1 MALTRPRYSDIID
14 ADYKQSCRTVTTTN
28 ITLSGGAPNTYDGL
42 TLAAGDRIL
51 VNAQDTSSQNGIYT
65 VTTVGT
71 GSNGTWSRAFD
82 ANDNTKVTGGMQ
94 VSMSEGSFAGIPYR
108 LTTPDPIVLGTT
120 SLTFLSIVATVAGV
134 NKGLQYNNSGFIAG
148 ASTLLYD
155 SATGNLVI
163 SATTGTTTTSTG
175 ALIVKGGV
183 GITENTHIG
192 GNLNV
197 TGNVIISGNLSTL
210 GNVFI
215 TNTTDLSINDSIIN
229 LHTPTDLTPL
239 LVNDGKDIG
248 LKFHYYDVA
257 DSAAFLGRD
266 NASGYLVWE
275 DKGTD
280 FGGIFTGTSYG
291 TFKTGNIVLTGNTY
305 RGTTSTMT
313 HAIAYTTQ
321 NATPPT
327 SPQTGDQWY
336 DTSTDTLYEW
346 FTDGTSSFWIDV
358 LGKPTAI
365 NFASQSTAPIGPKTG
380 DEWYDTST
388 DVLYTYI
395 YDGVSYNWVDF
406 SSKQPSSTA
415 VATFFSSLKF
425 DSAAGNML
433 VTPTT
438 PTTSTVTGA
447 VVVAGGIGLAGN
459 LYVGG
464 NIAIDGGQMTLYDSI
479 IDLHTY
485 GNLSPWTSDDGKD
498 IGIRMHY
505 FNGADKLA
513 FMGLENSTKTL
524 QFLVDATEVS
534 SNVAGTFGNV
544 QLGSLLLS
552 NTTTST
558 STTTGA
564 LVVAGGVG
572 IAGDVYSGG
581 NYNIGSNSRA
591 VPTIYYSNSA
601 TAQYSALLVQRAGTE
616 LWLAGANPSE
626 NYVIRNN
633 ATLDAITVA
642 NVTGNVIVS
651 STTGSSST
659 TTGALVV
666 KGGVGIAGN
675 VNIGGS
681 ANLFIG
687 GNQTTNGPAFS
698 AYASNT
704 LQTITSGSQ
713 QKVLFQVEEY
723 DTNNNFSSSRF
734 TPTVAGYYQLNAE
747 VRLDGS
753 SGTGEIMIVIWKN
766 GAEYKRGTNQSGTSI
781 ATNFFAMTVSSLV
794 YANGTTDYFEIYV
807 QQGSGSS
814 LTVTAVNAVNITW
827 FNGCMIRGA

>member
-1 MALTRPRYSDIID
+1 MALTRPRYSGIID
-14 ADYKQSCRTVTTTN
+14 TDYKQSCRTVTTTN

-229 LHTPTDLTPL
+229 LHTPSDLTPL

-266 NASGYLVWE
+266 NASGYLTWE

-280 FGGIFTGTSYG
+280 VGGIFTGTSYG

-464 NIAIDGGQMTLYDSI
+464 NIAIDGGQMTMYDSI
-479 IDLHTY
+479 VDLHTY
-485 GNLSPWTSDDGKD
+485 GNLATWAVDDGKD

-505 FNGADKLA
+505 YNNADKLA
-513 FMGLENSTKTL
+513 FMGLENSSKTL
-524 QFLVDATEVS
+524 QFLIDATEV
-534 SNVAGTFGNV
+534 TGNV
-544 QLGSLLLS
+544 SGTYGNVRFGSLFLS
-552 NTTTST
+552 NTTAST

-564 LVVAGGVG
+564 LIVAGGVG
-572 IAGDVYSGG
+572 VAGAVNASSLTVLESGTG
-581 NYNIGSNSRA
+581 NQYALTMKGSGSGDQWAFTIGSTAGQNNITSL
-591 VPTIYYSNSA
+591 NSA
-601 TAQYSALLVQRAGTE
+601 GSAYAPFSINGSTF
-616 LWLAGANPSE
+616 
-626 NYVIRNN
+626 
-633 ATLDAITVA
+633 TV
-642 NVTGNVIVS
+642 G
-651 STTGSSST
+651 
-659 TTGALVV
+659 TTGAGATTSLS
-666 KGGVGIAGN
+666 IDNAGN
-675 VNIGGS
+675 LTVTSGNILIS
-681 ANLFIG
+681 SAANLFIG

-704 LQTITSGSQ
+704 VQTITSGSQ
-713 QKVLFQVEEY
+713 QKVLFQLEEY

-747 VRLDGS
+747 VRLDGA
-753 SGTGEIMIVIWKN
+753 SGTGEMMIVIWKN
-766 GAEYKRGTNQSGTSI
+766 GAEYKRGTNQSGTQI
-781 ATNFFAMTVSSLV
+781 ATNFFALTVSSLV
-794 YANGTTDYFEIYV
+794 YANGTGDYFEIYV